1 MCELLDFRVK
11 ITEETD
17 AWLDSC
23 AAATGEDRQTIAR
36 NILHK
41 LALAEIDE
49 AIVKYERLLS
59 KGMVRAR

>member
-23 AAATGEDRQTIAR
+23 ADASGEDRQTIAR
-36 NILHK
+36 NVLHK
-41 LALAEIDE
+41 LALAEIDK
-49 AIVKYERLLS
+49 AILMYDGLKA
-59 KGMVRAR
+59 KGMVRD

>member
-17 AWLDSC
+17 AWLDAR

-41 LALAEIDE
+41 LALHEIDE
-49 AIVKYERLLS
+49 VIVIYKRLES
-59 KGMVRAR
+59 KGMVRD